1 MKHDQHFWNNEHLQR
16 EHAAILEKWKES
28 ELVLDCLRT
37 KKGQEIKEYSEEE
50 IVEWNRQIK

>member
-1 MKHDQHFWNNEHLQR
+1 MKRDQHFWNNERLQK

-37 KKGQEIKEYSEEE
+37 KKGQEMKTLTEEE
-50 IVEWNRQIK
+50 IFEWSQIK